1 MHEGRVPG
9 LAAFAVVVLCSA
21 ALGELIAGSQSDP
34 ASAAAKLRNPVP
46 YTAES
51 VSTGKELYL
60 RYCTDCHGLDGKA
73 LATTVADATNL
84 TDPELWFG
92 GTDEGDIF
100 TAIRDGAGVGMPGF
114 SFDIEDE
121 RDIWHLVNYIHS
133 LWPEDRRPRAKVAN
147 D

>member
-1 MHEGRVPG
+1 MVGIRILG
-9 LAAFAVVVLCSA
+9 LAAFVVVVLCSA
-21 ALGELIAGSQSDP
+21 ALGELTAGTQSTP
-34 ASAAAKLRNPVP
+34 ASDAAKLRNPIP
-46 YTAES
+46 YSEES
-51 VSTGKELYL
+51 MSAGKELYL

-73 LATTVADATNL
+73 MATTVADATNL

-92 GTDEGDIF
+92 GTTEGDIF

-121 RDIWHLVNYIHS
+121 QDIWHLVNYIHS
-133 LWPEDRRPRAKVAN
+133 LWPVERRPRAKLTN